1 MPSQKT
7 GNPLTGKK
15 RKKIAKLLFQ
25 TVICEILIH
34 IKIGEWSSLTL
45 VGVAVDPSSPCPL
58 ICSVGSDGP
67 AQNPRDSRQRKHP
80 YWSWGDSVDV
90 S

>member
-15 RKKIAKLLFQ
+15 KKKIAKLLFQ
-25 TVICEILIH
+25 TVIREILIH

-45 VGVAVDPSSPCPL
+45 VGVAADPSSPCPL

-67 AQNPRDSRQRKHP
+67 SPESQGLPPAQTPLLVLGRLS
-80 YWSWGDSVDV
+80 GC
-90 S
+90 